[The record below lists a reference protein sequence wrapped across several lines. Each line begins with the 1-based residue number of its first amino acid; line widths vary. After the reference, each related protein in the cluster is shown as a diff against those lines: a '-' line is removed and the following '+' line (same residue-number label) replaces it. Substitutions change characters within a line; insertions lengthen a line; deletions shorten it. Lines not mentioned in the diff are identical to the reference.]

1 VELSTNLKE
10 LRLRHL
16 EPNREL
22 LVSVDRGLVALN
34 KATFGIDYEK
44 AITTRDIQPTVGF
57 ASRGSLLPGKVVEGL
72 PVMALNVN
80 NVDVNFYRV
89 KPESLAAL
97 SASGNTVI
105 ADQLGV
111 GQPAENGR
119 SGLHRS
125 V

>member
-1 VELSTNLKE
+1 VDKKSGKVDGAWELAPNLKE

-16 EPNREL
+16 EPNRN
-22 LVSVDRGLVALN
+22 LVVTVERDLQALN

-44 AITTRDIQPTVGF
+44 ALTTRDVEPTVGF

-89 KPESLAAL
+89 KPESLASL
-97 SASGNTVI
+97 SASGNT
-105 ADQLGV
+105 AT
-111 GQPAENGR
+111 P
-119 SGLHRS
+119 
-125 V
+125 